1 MPENPMIE
9 LTPQQAQTLQNAAET
24 PPRVLDPLTQQAYV
38 LVRADEY
45 ERLTDFESSPW
56 TDEEMDLLAAE
67 DADALG
73 WEGMDAYQDET
84 S

>member
-1 MPENPMIE
+1 MIE
-9 LTPQQAQTLQNAAET
+9 LTPQQRQDLAEVEDR
-24 PPRVLDPLTQQAYV
+24 PARFVDSLTGVAYV
-38 LVRADEY
+38 LLREDQY
-45 ERLTDFESSPW
+45 ERLAYDASPW

-73 WEGMDAYQDET
+73 WEGMETYQSEG